1 MSPSVDAQSP
11 ILAHPTVPIRVDPG
25 LSVHD
30 LVESLGK
37 GGFQGR
43 SLATALSI
51 WKRMVADTRC
61 TIFFGLSG
69 AMVPAGMRKLL
80 VHLIDHRFIDV
91 IVSTGANLFHD
102 IHETLGN
109 KHFQGSPEADDELL
123 AQERIDRMY
132 DVLASETQF
141 REVDRLVV
149 AIASTLDTSRP
160 WTTRAFMAE
169 LGRRLAPRAATR
181 GVVVAAAQ
189 AGVPIYVPALGDSS
203 FGIALASGR
212 AAGACDV
219 PLDVV
224 GDVVETARLYHRSAR
239 TGVLYVGGGTPKN
252 YIQQTPVTSSVMGE
266 RDDGHTYAIQ
276 VTTDAPH
283 WGGLSG
289 CTFSEARS
297 WGKIASEAQTVTVY
311 ADATI
316 ALPFLA
322 NALAQAYPQ
331 GRRGPRFT
339 FVDGADVA
347 VAYA

>member
-1 MSPSVDAQSP
+1 MSPSADQAST
-11 ILAHPTVPIRVDPG
+11 ILIHPTVPVRVDP
-25 LSVHD
+25 STSIRE
-30 LVESLGK
+30 LVQALGK

-43 SLATALSI
+43 SLSTALDV
-51 WKRMVADTRC
+51 WERMVADREC

-69 AMVPAGMRKLL
+69 AMVPAGMRELL
-80 VHLIDHRFIDV
+80 VYLIEHRFIDV

-109 KHFQGSPEADDELL
+109 KHFLGSPETDDELL

-149 AIASTLDTSRP
+149 AIAASLDSSRP
-160 WTTRAFMAE
+160 WTTRALMAE
-169 LGRRLAPRAATR
+169 LGRRLAPRAVSK
-181 GVVVAAAQ
+181 GVVVAAAR

-212 AAGACDV
+212 AAAKCD
-219 PLDVV
+219 LQIDVV
-224 GDVVETARLYHRSAR
+224 GDVVETARLYHRSRR

-266 RDDGHTYAIQ
+266 RDDGHTYAVQI
-276 VTTDAPH
+276 TTDAPH

-297 WGKIASEAQTVTVY
+297 WGKIASEASTATVY

-316 ALPFLA
+316 ALPVLA
-322 NALAQAYPQ
+322 NALSQAFPD

-339 FVDGADVA
+339 FAEGADVA
-347 VAYA
+347 VEYP